1 MAGNELQPDVLGE
14 VCGIDAHA
22 VAVLIE
28 EGVHAGVL
36 VRDSDGLRTWLAHD
50 LYRESISAGLALP
63 QRLVLHQR
71 IADALEH
78 RQARG
83 AVVVAADVARHCAAA
98 VPLGG
103 TDRAVAWA
111 RSAAQVE
118 RAKLAFDHA
127 ASHLARA
134 RGALEDLG
142 DPKTGGY
149 LVDLLIEEADARA
162 RAGDSTRARVL
173 LDDARDR
180 ASALGD
186 AERLGRVALG
196 KQRLGARFAMPR
208 DAVIELLETAR
219 TALQGTGTALEAQLT
234 ASLARELHHSIPGQR
249 SRARPLSEEAISLAR
264 RLDDP
269 ETLAACLLARHDILW
284 TPDRADERIDV
295 AREIVTLAERT
306 GDVERQAEGLLLT
319 ATALLE
325 QGSAAFRAALTDYLH
340 AAEGFGQPRH
350 DYMALT
356 RWAALAMID
365 GRLDEAE
372 QLIAKA
378 SDLGARIG
386 EPDTGNVRMSQLL
399 GLVRARGEP
408 AQLRATAA
416 EAIRWWVGVPSHA
429 HAVAA
434 GFLALAGEP
443 SDLEAARRALDT
455 VIALGTW
462 KQDRSYLWSV
472 FIGAM
477 ATAAVRLD
485 DQALCAELLAELTP
499 LTGSCGVNGALVCF
513 MGSNAH
519 WAGIL
524 ARALGRLD
532 EAQIWL
538 EQALATHQRLGAVVW
553 EAETRLELAALAPAG
568 SRAGLRLT
576 LNFVAMGSC
585 GWSATTTP
593 RLTFQISRD

>member
-1 MAGNELQPDVLGE
+1 M
-14 VCGIDAHA
+14 
-22 VAVLIE
+22 
-28 EGVHAGVL
+28 
-36 VRDSDGLRTWLAHD
+36 
-50 LYRESISAGLALP
+50 
-63 QRLVLHQR
+63 
-71 IADALEH
+71 
-78 RQARG
+78 
-83 AVVVAADVARHCAAA
+83 
-98 VPLGG
+98 
-103 TDRAVAWA
+103 
-111 RSAAQVE
+111 
-118 RAKLAFDHA
+118 
-127 ASHLARA
+127 
-134 RGALEDLG
+134 
-142 DPKTGGY
+142 
-149 LVDLLIEEADARA
+149 
-162 RAGDSTRARVL
+162 
-173 LDDARDR
+173 
-180 ASALGD
+180 
-186 AERLGRVALG
+186 
-196 KQRLGARFAMPR
+196 
-208 DAVIELLETAR
+208 
-219 TALQGTGTALEAQLT
+219 
-234 ASLARELHHSIPGQR
+234 
-249 SRARPLSEEAISLAR
+249 
-264 RLDDP
+264 
-269 ETLAACLLARHDILW
+269 
-284 TPDRADERIDV
+284 
-295 AREIVTLAERT
+295 
-306 GDVERQAEGLLLT
+306 LLT

-372 QLIAKA
+372 RLIAKA

-455 VIALGTW
+455 VIALDTW

-472 FIGAM
+472 FVGAM

-532 EAQIWL
+532 DAQIWL

-553 EAETRLELAALAPAG
+553 EAETRQELAALAPAG
-568 SRAGLRLT
+568 SPAGPADAELRRDGELW
-576 LNFVAMGSC
+576 LVRHHDVLGS
-585 GWSATTTP
+585 P
-593 RLTFQISRD
+593 SRSQGTD